1 MESNGIGDQIAGK
14 NGCPKCLP
22 PGKPAGFFTV
32 FEQEAPEE

>member
-22 PGKPAGFFTV
+22 PGKPFAKDI
-32 FEQEAPEE
+32 ES